1 MATLPPYPPKH
12 IAEAVSIPDEYQT
25 LEILARK
32 ASPGPWVAHDW
43 RDYDGTNPFW
53 FVDLLNRPA
62 EYYCSD
68 DNTVVPNHFDED
80 RAESDIKYI
89 AAANPVVVM
98 EMITTI
104 RKLRWLLSIT
114 RYFAIT
120 LIVIGI
126 AMAILK

>member
-43 RDYDGTNPFW
+43 RDYDGTKPFW

-62 EYYCSD
+62 EYYRSD

-98 EMITTI
+98 EMIREI
-104 RKLRWLLSIT
+104 RKLRWLLLGT
-114 RYFAIT
+114 RYLSIV
-120 LIVIGI
+120 LIGVLVLL
-126 AMAILK
+126 AALR